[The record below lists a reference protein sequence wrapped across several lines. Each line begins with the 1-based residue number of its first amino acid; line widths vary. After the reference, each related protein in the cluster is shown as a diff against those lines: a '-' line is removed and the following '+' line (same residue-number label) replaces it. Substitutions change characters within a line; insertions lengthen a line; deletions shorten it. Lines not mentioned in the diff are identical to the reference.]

1 MTAEKI
7 AALDSFSP
15 ETRTAALN
23 ALAAGSFPEPGANFN
38 MHCHSF
44 FSYNADGWSPSRVAY
59 ECRSRGLCAA
69 ALCDFD
75 VLDGLEEF
83 LAAGRLLALRTAV
96 HLETRAY
103 VPELA
108 ACDISS
114 PGEPGVT
121 YIMGC
126 GFVREP
132 AAGTPQAATLSA
144 LREGAQ
150 ERNLALIARVN
161 AALPAIA
168 IDYARDVLPLTPKGV
183 ATERH
188 IVRAYRVQAEKTF
201 ADAAARAVF
210 WAPLLACDAAAYP
223 ALEAVLPKLEDLIRN
238 ALAKRGGIGYIQ
250 PDEETFPLADDFTRW
265 VKACDAIPTI
275 AWLDGTSGGEADAG
289 RLLDLMTAKGC
300 AALNIIPDRN
310 WNLKRPDEAAV
321 KQAKL
326 AEIIAGCVAR
336 DLPVNIGTEMNKG
349 GLPFVDE
356 LAGPVLHR
364 YAPVFV
370 QGMQVMIGQSVLARY
385 AEAPYL
391 GARAVAEFPDPAR
404 RNAFYAAVGAL
415 PALTEAAAARLQDA
429 GPDKAFSLLADA
441 AHHGQ
446 TAHGRVQIV

>member
-15 ETRTAALN
+15 ETRAAALN
-23 ALAAGSFPEPGANFN
+23 ALAAGTFPEPGANFN

-59 ECRSRGLCAA
+59 ECRARGLCAA

-108 ACDISS
+108 TCDISS

-126 GFVREP
+126 GFAREP
-132 AAGTPQAATLSA
+132 EADTPQATTLATL
-144 LREGAQ
+144 RHGAQ

-188 IVRAYRVQAEKTF
+188 IVRAYRVQAEKAF
-201 ADAAARAVF
+201 ADAAARAAF
-210 WAPLLACDAAAYP
+210 WAPLLACNEADYP
-223 ALEAVLPKLEDLIRN
+223 TLEAVLPKLEDRIRN

-250 PDEETFPLADDFTRW
+250 PDEKTFPLADDFTRW

-275 AWLDGTSGGEADAG
+275 AWLDGTSDGEADAD

-310 WNLKRPDEAAV
+310 WNLKSPDEAAT

-326 AEIIAGCVAR
+326 AEIVAGCVAR
-336 DLPVNIGTEMNKG
+336 NLPVNIGTEMNKG
-349 GLPFVDE
+349 GLPFVDD
-356 LAGPVLHR
+356 LAGPVLSR
-364 YAPVFV
+364 YASVFV
-370 QGMQVMIGQSVLARY
+370 QGMQIMVGQSVLARY
-385 AEAPYL
+385 ADASYL
-391 GARAVAEFPDPAR
+391 GARAMAEFPDRAQ

-415 PALTEAAAARLQDA
+415 PALTDQTAARLQDA
-429 GPDKAFSLLADA
+429 GADKAFSLLADA
-441 AHHGQ
+441 
-446 TAHGRVQIV
+446 TRN

>member
-15 ETRTAALN
+15 ETRAAALN
-23 ALAAGSFPEPGANFN
+23 ALAAGTFPEPGANFN

-59 ECRSRGLCAA
+59 ECRARGLCAA

-108 ACDISS
+108 SCDISS

-126 GFVREP
+126 GFAREP
-132 AAGTPQAATLSA
+132 EADTPQATTLAA
-144 LREGAQ
+144 LRHGAQ

-188 IVRAYRVQAEKTF
+188 IVRAYRVQAEKAF
-201 ADAAARAVF
+201 ADAATRAAF
-210 WAPLLACDAAAYP
+210 WVPLLACNETDYP
-223 ALEAVLPKLEDLIRN
+223 ALEATLPKLEDRIRN

-250 PDEETFPLADDFTRW
+250 PDEKTFPLADDFTRW
-265 VKACDAIPTI
+265 VKSCDAIPTI
-275 AWLDGTSGGEADAG
+275 AWLDGTSGGEADAD

-310 WNLKRPDEAAV
+310 WNLKSPDEAAT

-326 AEIIAGCVAR
+326 AEIVAGCVAR
-336 DLPVNIGTEMNKG
+336 NLPVNIGTEMNKG
-349 GLPFVDE
+349 GLPFVDD
-356 LAGPVLHR
+356 LAGPVLSR
-364 YAPVFV
+364 YASVFV
-370 QGMQVMIGQSVLARY
+370 QGMQIMVGQSVLARY
-385 AEAPYL
+385 ADAPYL
-391 GARAVAEFPDPAR
+391 GARAMAEFPDRAQ

-415 PALTEAAAARLQDA
+415 PALTDQTAARLQDA
-429 GPDKAFSLLADA
+429 GADKAFSLLADA
-441 AHHGQ
+441 
-446 TAHGRVQIV
+446 TRN

>member
-1 MTAEKI
+1 MTSEKT

-15 ETRTAALN
+15 ETRAAALN
-23 ALAAGSFPEPGANFN
+23 ALAAGTFPAPGTNFN

-326 AEIIAGCVAR
+326 AEIIAGCVVR

-356 LAGPVLHR
+356 LAGPVLNR

-370 QGMQVMIGQSVLARY
+370 QGMQVMVGQSVLARY
-385 AEAPYL
+385 AGAPYL
-391 GARAVAEFPDPAR
+391 GARAAAEFPNIAR
-404 RNAFYAAVGAL
+404 RNAFYAAVGTL
-415 PALTEAAAARLQDA
+415 PALTEPDAARLQEA

-441 AHHGQ
+441 A
-446 TAHGRVQIV
+446 RRI